1 MPPRHSPTTPPPCPT
16 TPPCLPRPRPP
27 ARENRKGPA
36 AAAALEGNAGSGGGC
51 GAYLGPQPD
60 PWPHA
65 PRRPGRGR
73 GGGRRTGL
81 LTWRGALAA
90 LPPSHN
96 CHNWAMEGG
105 DRTSLGQAVPLQPGD
120 PGAGVQPQDAPPPH
134 NAHWPA
140 PPPGP
145 DHPVSPLTRTRFAL
159 QRQMQGPADSRPVP
173 EPWLRERGDVSVQG
187 LAWRAPVFPTTS
199 HRLLVLSWAGV
210 AASRGGDT
218 GEVPLG
224 PMTPLK
230 LGFVGNCLRRGRTEG
245 LPIARSPRQQGV
257 LWVGSS
263 HDGPE
268 ATPRRP

>member
-1 MPPRHSPTTPPPCPT
+1 MGAPVFLLFVFQDTAHSASFHPLYLCTSTQPPREARQGSPPSALPSTPPTHAPVLLWPAQPGPPPRTPLPCPRAI
-16 TPPCLPRPRPP
+16 PPRPQPPAPRPRPP
-27 ARENRKGPA
+27 ARENRKRPA
-36 AAAALEGNAGSGGGC
+36 AAAALEGNAGSGGGR

-140 PPPGP
+140 PP
-145 DHPVSPLTRTRFAL
+145 HP
-159 QRQMQGPADSRPVP
+159 RP
-173 EPWLRERGDVSVQG
+173 
-187 LAWRAPVFPTTS
+187 
-199 HRLLVLSWAGV
+199 
-210 AASRGGDT
+210 
-218 GEVPLG
+218 
-224 PMTPLK
+224 
-230 LGFVGNCLRRGRTEG
+230 
-245 LPIARSPRQQGV
+245 
-257 LWVGSS
+257 
-263 HDGPE
+263 
-268 ATPRRP
+268 